1 MFNIGGKGL
10 RLQDS
15 YREGSWTVRP
25 LDLSK
30 KSEFSTITIWICW
43 IECSQFF
50 LFNFQITSFILK
62 HLLLSLIWKWLS
74 STYEKNKLVPSIL
87 QVYLELILRQ
97 KPVMEGKEGAHGKIG
112 GKECGTSRQPCAAFL
127 HNPTKLCYFLFPI
140 QNGPRFKQAKN
151 NETKENTHPILTFW
165 IGPFGLYFLFPHLIS
180 EHVML
185 PQKTVSFKFRPI
197 QVYMRV
203 QF

>member
-1 MFNIGGKGL
+1 MNLLNWVFTI
-10 RLQDS
+10 
-15 YREGSWTVRP
+15 
-25 LDLSK
+25 LSFQ
-30 KSEFSTITIWICW
+30 FSNHVFH
-43 IECSQFF
+43 SK
-50 LFNFQITSFILK
+50 TSFTIPDMKMTILNLWK
-62 HLLLSLIWKWLS
+62 KQTSSFYSTSLSWA
-74 STYEKNKLVPSIL
+74 
-87 QVYLELILRQ
+87 YLEAEAA
-97 KPVMEGKEGAHGKIG
+97 VMEGKEGAHGKIG

-151 NETKENTHPILTFW
+151 NETKENTQPILTFW
-165 IGPFGLYFLFPHLIS
+165 IGPFSLYFLFPHLIS